1 LINLSEPENLVELR
15 NQILIKL
22 FKWLLLSNIEFK
34 ESGVP
39 TVALKMNALFK
50 LTDDPKCLCLNILL
64 REVRNINAVIRET
77 SEKASDDDE
86 LQVN

>member
-22 FKWLLLSNIEFK
+22 FKWLLLSNIELK

-39 TVALKMNALFK
+39 TVALKMNAIFK
-50 LTDDPKCLCLNILL
+50 LTDDPKCLCLNLLL
-64 REVRNINAVIRET
+64 REVRTINAVIRET